1 MFLEHAVTVFL
12 KVLGENEAQFLAEH
26 SGQQLRKLI
35 LEIIHRLPV
44 NDTLRKHV
52 QPILSLMFRLL
63 EVGLSPIKF
72 VVILLLVEIG

>member
-1 MFLEHAVTVFL
+1 MFL

-44 NDTLRKHV
+44 NDSLRKHV

-63 EVGLSPIKF
+63 EVSVSFAKCFIIYSLTK
-72 VVILLLVEIG
+72 